1 MATVSKEM
9 FQEHN
14 KKSMTHDELL
24 AKIDYT
30 VAIYEGLSVLDI
42 RVLTAYLKALRAVV
56 ELHKP
61 LIHALPDETCWACQD
76 LYPCP
81 TIQAIEKEL
90 G

>member
-1 MATVSKEM
+1 
-9 FQEHN
+9 
-14 KKSMTHDELL
+14 MTHDELL

-61 LIHALPDETCWACQD
+61 VQSYIFEEEACSHCSSRED
-76 LYPCP
+76 RSEILYPCQ
-81 TIQAIEKEL
+81 TIQAIEEEL
-90 G
+90 K

>member
-1 MATVSKEM
+1 
-9 FQEHN
+9 
-14 KKSMTHDELL
+14 MTHDELL

-61 LIHALPDETCWACQD
+61 VQSYIFEEEACSHCSSEED
-76 LYPCP
+76 RLEILYPCP
-81 TIQAIEKEL
+81 TIQAIEEEL
-90 G
+90 K